1 MKLLASLRSLASVM
15 FHRVRVENETD
26 QELRTHVQNRA
37 DDLEHSGVARSEAE
51 RRARI
56 EFGNHER
63 FKEECREERGGFW
76 LETVW
81 TDIRF
86 GARMLRRSP
95 GFTPVA
101 ILTLALGIGANTA
114 IFSVVN
120 AVLLQPLPYPK
131 ANRLAIIWSQWGKE
145 SRGPASG
152 PELVELRKRCQAFEE
167 IGGIWPTSG
176 TITGTG
182 EPEQVRLAFTTANF
196 LPLLAEKPQL
206 GRFFAPGEDRRGAAP
221 SMILTDGLW
230 RRQFGANPGIIGQ
243 TARLNGNEFT
253 VVGVLPRDFKLLFP
267 DGSGVMA
274 DVQVFI
280 TFLDDLEKRDRS
292 TGFLR
297 MVGRLRSGVT
307 VAQAQS
313 EGELIATRLRGEATE
328 YYEQSLHLTVASL
341 QDDDVRLV
349 RSALLSLF
357 VAVGLVL
364 LVTCANVA
372 NLLLSRSGCRRHE
385 TALRTAMGAEGR
397 RIVRQLLTEN
407 LLLSCLGGAVALGIG
422 WATLKWILSL
432 QPEGI
437 ARLVEVRLD
446 GWVLAFTFG
455 LSILT
460 GVLFGL
466 APALSVA
473 RVDLT
478 EALKESGQTTARA
491 RPRFRQLLIASE
503 VALGCIVL
511 VGTGLMIRTF
521 ASVLRVDPGFRA
533 ENVLTFQL
541 SFPWTR
547 YGSVESVTN
556 FLKELR
562 TNLAAM
568 PGTESVSG
576 ISHLP
581 LDEGKGNWYSYFWAD
596 GAPVEQQ
603 NTVMADH
610 RSTLPGYFR
619 SIGATLLEGR
629 EFDDTDDVAHTHAA
643 IVDDVVAEELW
654 PGQDAVGRKLS
665 VEDSPKGP
673 FQFERESVVV
683 VGVVKHLQA
692 HSLTTRGRGQIYLP
706 VPLAPRP
713 VYSIVVRTTEPMQTF
728 AAYVPQAVKKL
739 DKEMPVSNLQPQ
751 MDYVEKARAQTRFV
765 TVLAGALGALALFL
779 ACIGI
784 YGVTSYSVAE
794 RKREIAI
801 RIAVG
806 ADSSDVGKMVLR
818 QSGTPV
824 IVGVIVGLALAA
836 ALTPLLSGML
846 FGVRPSDPL
855 TYLFIALVLVAVG
868 VSACYIPARRATR
881 IDPMIALRC
890 E

>member
-1 MKLLASLRSLASVM
+1 MKLLSLVRSVASSLL
-15 FHRVRVENETD
+15 HRMRVENDTD
-26 QELRTHVQNRA
+26 EELRAHVRNRA
-37 DDLEHSGVARSEAE
+37 DDLERSGLMRTEAE
-51 RRARI
+51 RRARL
-56 EFGNHER
+56 EFGNHEK
-63 FKEECREERGGFW
+63 FKQECREERGGFW

-81 TDIRF
+81 IDIRF

-95 GFTPVA
+95 GFAAVA

-120 AVLLQPLPYPK
+120 AVLLQPLPYPN
-131 ANRLAIIWSQWGKE
+131 ANRLALIWSQWGKE
-145 SRGPASG
+145 TRGPASG
-152 PELVELRKRCQAFEE
+152 PELIELRKRCKAFEQ

-176 TITGTG
+176 TISGTG
-182 EPEQVRLAFTTANF
+182 EPEQIRLGFTTANF

-221 SMILTDGLW
+221 QMILTDGLW
-230 RRQFGANPGIIGQ
+230 RRGFGANPGIIGQ

-253 VVGVLPRDFKLLFP
+253 VIGVLPRGFKLLFP

-280 TFLDDLEKRDRS
+280 TFLDDLEKRNRD

-313 EGELIATRLRGEATE
+313 EAEGIATQLRGEAKE
-328 YYEQSLHLTVASL
+328 YAEQSLHLTVATL
-341 QDDDVRLV
+341 QEDDVRLV
-349 RSALLSLF
+349 RPALLSLF
-357 VAVGLVL
+357 AAVGLVL
-364 LVTCANVA
+364 LATCANVA
-372 NLLLSRSGCRRHE
+372 NLLLSRSGGRRHE
-385 TALRTAMGAEGR
+385 TALRTAMGAERR

-407 LLLSCLGGAVALGIG
+407 LLLSFLGGTVALAIG
-422 WATLKWILSL
+422 WAALKWILSL
-432 QPEGI
+432 HPEGI
-437 ARLVEVRLD
+437 SRLVEVRLD
-446 GWVLAFTFG
+446 GWVLTFTFA

-466 APALSVA
+466 APALLVS

-478 EALKESGQTTARA
+478 EALKESRQTTATA
-491 RPRFRQLLIASE
+491 RPSFRQLLIVSE

-511 VGTGLMIRTF
+511 VGTGLMIRTL

-533 ENVLTFQL
+533 ENVQTFQL

-547 YGSVESVTN
+547 YGTVESITN

-562 TNLAAM
+562 TNLGAM

-581 LDEGKGNWYSYFWAD
+581 LDEGKGNWYSYYWAD
-596 GAPVEQQ
+596 GAPIEQQ

-619 SIGATLLEGR
+619 SIGATLLAGR
-629 EFDDTDDVAHTHAA
+629 EFEDTDDAAHTHVA
-643 IVDDVVAEELW
+643 IVDDVVAEQLW
-654 PGQDAVGRKLS
+654 PGQDAIGKKLS

-683 VGVVKHLQA
+683 VGVVKHLQV
-692 HSLTTRGRGQIYLP
+692 HSLTTKGRGQIYLP

-713 VYSIVVRTTEPMQTF
+713 VYSVVVRTTEPMQTF
-728 AAYVPQAVKKL
+728 AAYVQEAVKKI
-739 DKEMPVSNLQPQ
+739 DREMPVSNLQPQ

-794 RKREIAI
+794 RRREIAI

-806 ADSSDVGKMVLR
+806 ANSANVGKMMLR

-824 IVGVIVGLALAA
+824 IVGVIAGLALAA

-846 FGVRPSDPL
+846 FGVRPTDPL
-855 TYLFIALVLVAVG
+855 TYLFIALVLGAVG
-868 VSACYIPARRATR
+868 VAACYIPVRRATKV
-881 IDPMIALRC
+881 DPMIALRC

>member
-1 MKLLASLRSLASVM
+1 MKPLSLLRSVAVSLFRRARM
-15 FHRVRVENETD
+15 ENDTEE
-26 QELRTHVQNRA
+26 ELRAHVGNRA
-37 DDLEHSGVARSEAE
+37 ADLERSGLMRPEAE

-56 EFGNHER
+56 EFGNHEK

-76 LETVW
+76 VETVC
-81 TDIRF
+81 TDMRF
-86 GARMLRRSP
+86 GARMLRRAP
-95 GFTPVA
+95 GFTAVA
-101 ILTLALGIGANTA
+101 IITLALGIGTNTA

-120 AVLLQPLPYPK
+120 AVLLQPLPYPN
-131 ANRLAIIWSQWGKE
+131 ASRLALIWSQWGRE
-145 SRGPASG
+145 TRWPASG
-152 PELVELRKRCQAFEE
+152 PELIELRKRCKAFEE

-176 TITGTG
+176 TISGPG

-206 GRFFAPGEDRRGAAP
+206 GRFLAPGEDRRGAAP
-221 SMILTDGLW
+221 QMILTDGLW
-230 RRQFGANPGIIGQ
+230 RRAFGANPGIIGQ

-253 VVGVLPRDFKLLFP
+253 VIGVLPHDFKLLFP

-280 TFLDDLEKRDRS
+280 PFLDDLEKRDRS

-297 MVGRLRSGVT
+297 MVGRLRIEAT

-313 EGELIATRLRGEATE
+313 EAEGIATQLRGEAKE
-328 YYEQSLHLTVASL
+328 YAEQSLHLTVASL

-349 RSALLSLF
+349 RPALLSLF
-357 VAVGLVL
+357 AAVGLVL

-372 NLLLSRSGCRRHE
+372 NLLLSRAGGRRHE
-385 TALRTAMGAEGR
+385 TALRTAMGAERR

-407 LLLSCLGGAVALGIG
+407 LLLSLLGGAAALGIG
-422 WATLKWILSL
+422 WAALKWILSL

-437 ARLVEVRLD
+437 TQLVDVSLD
-446 GWVLAFTFG
+446 GWVLAFTLV

-466 APALSVA
+466 APALLVS

-478 EALKESGQTTARA
+478 EALKDSGQTTATGK
-491 RPRFRQLLIASE
+491 PWFRQLLIVSE
-503 VALGCIVL
+503 VALGCIIL
-511 VGTGLMIRTF
+511 VGTGLMIRTL

-547 YGSVESVTN
+547 YGTVESITN

-581 LDEGKGNWYSYFWAD
+581 LDEGKGNWYSYYWTD

-619 SIGATLLEGR
+619 SIGATLLAGR
-629 EFDDTDDVAHTHAA
+629 EFEDMDDAAHTHVA
-643 IVDDVVAEELW
+643 IVDDVVAEQLW
-654 PGQDAVGRKLS
+654 PRQDAIGKKLS

-692 HSLTTRGRGQIYLP
+692 HSLTTKGRGQIYLP

-728 AAYVPQAVKKL
+728 AAYVLQAVKKL
-739 DKEMPVSNLQPQ
+739 DKEMPLSNLQPQ
-751 MDYVEKARAQTRFV
+751 MSYVEKARAQTRFV
-765 TVLAGALGALALFL
+765 AVLAGALGALALFL

-784 YGVTSYSVAE
+784 YGVTSYSVSE
-794 RKREIAI
+794 RRREIAI

-806 ADSSDVGKMVLR
+806 ANSANVEKMVLR

-824 IVGVIVGLALAA
+824 IVGLIAGLALAA

-846 FGVRPSDPL
+846 FGVRPTDPL
-855 TYLFIALVLVAVG
+855 TYLFIALVLGAVG
-868 VSACYIPARRATR
+868 VAACYIPVRRATKV
-881 IDPMIALRC
+881 DPMIALRC

>member
-1 MKLLASLRSLASVM
+1 MKLFSSVRSAVLALL
-15 FHRVRVENETD
+15 HRGRIDNETD
-26 QELRTHVQNRA
+26 EELRAHVQNRA
-37 DDLEHSGVARSEAE
+37 DDLQRSGLTFAEAE

-56 EFGNHER
+56 EFGNHEK

-95 GFTPVA
+95 GFTAVA

-131 ANRLAIIWSQWGKE
+131 ASRLALIWSQWGKE
-145 SRGPASG
+145 TRGPASG
-152 PELVELRKRCQAFEE
+152 PELMELRKRCRAFEE

-176 TITGTG
+176 TLTGTA
-182 EPEQVRLAFTTANF
+182 EPEQVRLALTTANF
-196 LPLLAEKPQL
+196 LPLLAGKPQL
-206 GRFFAPGEDRRGAAP
+206 GRFFAPGEDRRGAP
-221 SMILTDGLW
+221 PQMILTDGLW
-230 RRQFGANPGIIGQ
+230 RRRFGANPGIIGQ
-243 TARLNGNEFT
+243 TARLNGNDFT
-253 VVGVLPRDFKLLFP
+253 VIGVLPPDFKLLFP

-280 TFLDDLEKRDRS
+280 AFLDDLEKRDRN

-307 VAQAQS
+307 AAQAQS
-313 EGELIATRLRGEATE
+313 EAELIATQLRGEAKE
-328 YYEQSLHLTVASL
+328 YAEQSLHLTVASL

-349 RSALLSLF
+349 RPALLSLF
-357 VAVGLVL
+357 AAVGLVL
-364 LVTCANVA
+364 LVTCANLA
-372 NLLLSRSGCRRHE
+372 NLLLSRSGRRRHE
-385 TALRTAMGAEGR
+385 TALRTAMGAER
-397 RIVRQLLTEN
+397 QRIVRQFLTEN
-407 LLLSCLGGAVALGIG
+407 LLLSCLGGAAALGIG
-422 WATLKWILSL
+422 WAALKWILAL

-437 ARLVEVRLD
+437 SRLIAVRLD
-446 GWVLAFTFG
+446 GWVLAFTLG

-460 GVLFGL
+460 GILFGL

-478 EALKESGQTTARA
+478 EVLKESGQTTVTA
-491 RPRFRQLLIASE
+491 RPWFRQLLIVSE

-511 VGTGLMIRTF
+511 VGTGLMIRTL

-541 SFPWTR
+541 SFPWTH
-547 YGSVESVTN
+547 YGTVESITN
-556 FLKELR
+556 FLKDLR

-581 LDEGKGNWYSYFWAD
+581 LDEGKGNWYSYYWAD
-596 GAPVEQQ
+596 GATVEQQ

-619 SIGATLLEGR
+619 SIGATLLAGR
-629 EFDDTDDVAHTHAA
+629 DFEDTDDAAHTHVA
-643 IVDDVVAEELW
+643 IVDDVVAGQLW
-654 PGQDAVGRKLS
+654 PGQEAIGKKLS

-692 HSLTTRGRGQIYLP
+692 HSLTTKGRGQIYLP

-713 VYSIVVRTTEPMQTF
+713 VYSIVVRTSEPVQTL
-728 AAYVPQAVKKL
+728 AAYIQQAVKKL

-765 TVLAGALGALALFL
+765 TVLAGALATLALFL

-806 ADSSDVGKMVLR
+806 ADSADVGKMVLR
-818 QSGTPV
+818 QNGTPV
-824 IVGVIVGLALAA
+824 FIGVIAGLVLAA

-846 FGVRPSDPL
+846 FGVRPSDPM
-855 TYLFIALVLVAVG
+855 TYIFIALVLAAVG
-868 VSACYIPARRATR
+868 ILACYAPARRATKV
-881 IDPMIALRC
+881 DPMTALRC